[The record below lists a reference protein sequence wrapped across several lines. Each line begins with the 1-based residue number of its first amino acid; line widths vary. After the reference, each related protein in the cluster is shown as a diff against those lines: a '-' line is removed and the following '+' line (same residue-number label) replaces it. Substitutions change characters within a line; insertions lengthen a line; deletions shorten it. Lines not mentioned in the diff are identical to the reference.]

1 MLLLRRYTLFALIT
15 LTSTVYGQGFRFT
28 TPEEYARIDKASI
41 ELLKDVPDKHD
52 LSKWFPEPGDQGMQ
66 ASCVGWALAYGIKSY
81 QEAIEHQR
89 PPEGPENTFS
99 PAFIYNQINRWGCQ
113 GGSNI
118 REALELMQTYGVST
132 MERFPYDENNCT
144 TSPTAQA
151 AKEAK
156 NFTIAGWKRVEFMNE
171 GLMKTLLV
179 DGKPVVI
186 GMQTDS
192 WFRNLDAGEVYRVA
206 SYEGVG
212 GHAVVV
218 VGYDDRKGAY
228 KIFNSWGDDWGD
240 SGYGW
245 IAYDL
250 FEEVVVEA
258 YIVEDT
264 KTESNKTVKGSQ
276 KTSSEPSEETPKPKQ
291 GSPLVILPKEQ

>member
-1 MLLLRRYTLFALIT
+1 MQKLNILALTLFV
-15 LTSTVYGQGFRFT
+15 STASFAQGFRFT
-28 TPEEYARIDKASI
+28 SSEEYERIEKASI
-41 ELLKDVPDKHD
+41 ELLEKVPDKFD
-52 LSKWFPEPGDQGMQ
+52 LSKWFPEPGDQGNQ

-89 PPEGPENTFS
+89 PPEGPDRTFS

-118 REALELMQTYGVST
+118 REALELMETYGVST
-132 MERFPYDENNCT
+132 MEQFPYDENDCSNRP
-144 TSPTAQA
+144 SSQA
-151 AKEAK
+151 SKEAE
-156 NFTIAGWKRVEFMNE
+156 NFTISGWKRVEFMNE

-192 WFRNLDAGEVYRVA
+192 WFRALDEGEVYRVA
-206 SYEGVG
+206 SYQDVG

-218 VGYDDRKGAY
+218 IGYDDRKGAY

-240 SGYGW
+240 EGYGW

-250 FEEVVVEA
+250 FEEIVVEA

-264 KTESNKTVKGSQ
+264 ETQSSKGYKGLQ
-276 KTSSEPSEETPKPKQ
+276 TPKPEDKRQ
-291 GSPLVILPKEQ
+291 SKRPAFQAILPKL